1 MRVEDL
7 TKFEGEC
14 PNIVVFGTYMDIRVP
29 LTKKWKKIINE
40 RGDKPNTYHNCL
52 ISYISEQIALSGFN
66 MKSIGNL
73 LIKGIVFNK
82 NDYYKYN
89 DVGGFPAAINDLGY
103 WDKMFQDVVFP
114 KAKGILFM
122 KGRIKFHRE
131 DGTIGE
137 SPGCGSILVAFGEE
151 NAETL
156 RSSNIEGRYI
166 QVNQEPCNTH
176 VDWEQRRYEMAK
188 TMLPITSV
196 SGRGPHGELIL
207 ETCDKAAEL
216 AVIYADALIK
226 ELKWNQQYMLILRMI
241 IDFMDFLYLKLRL

>member
-73 LIKGIVFNK
+73 LIKGIVFNQ

-89 DVGGFPAAINDLGY
+89 DVGGFILGTRKTGCDLIILGGTNCDEGSMDWLFGSLGNENFY
-103 WDKMFQDVVFP
+103 VCQPVSFYKSQREIQKVNPLYAFKVATAYFREQGKVPVF
-114 KAKGILFM
+114 
-122 KGRIKFHRE
+122 E
-131 DGTIGE
+131 D
-137 SPGCGSILVAFGEE
+137 
-151 NAETL
+151 
-156 RSSNIEGRYI
+156 SNCR
-166 QVNQEPCNTH
+166 
-176 VDWEQRRYEMAK
+176 
-188 TMLPITSV
+188 
-196 SGRGPHGELIL
+196 
-207 ETCDKAAEL
+207 
-216 AVIYADALIK
+216 LIK
-226 ELKWNQQYMLILRMI
+226 L
-241 IDFMDFLYLKLRL
+241 